1 MQQGRD
7 SVNAKNKVNK
17 IVTVSHIGVTL
28 AFSITQTLPF
38 FFKNSTSLARIDS
51 AFFLFG
57 GVADLF
63 LSIMMWYIFDDK
75 KEQTIFV
82 DGDRVFSITD
92 VIKENQSAIN
102 HDCDDDENEIDPYE
116 TRPEASSFT
125 RVSQRMIDQ
134 FFTEVEGPD
143 RDWSEDDYDVFDEED
158 RDQLIN

>member
-1 MQQGRD
+1 VQQGRD

-57 GVADLF
+57 GMADLF

-75 KEQTIFV
+75 KEKTIFV
-82 DGDRVFSITD
+82 DGEMFSWYGSRLVKAFD
-92 VIKENQSAIN
+92 
-102 HDCDDDENEIDPYE
+102 Y
-116 TRPEASSFT
+116 FT
-125 RVSQRMIDQ
+125 LLQEKLYI
-134 FFTEVEGPD
+134 
-143 RDWSEDDYDVFDEED
+143 YK
-158 RDQLIN
+158 